1 MAVDAMQQKG
11 LDFGGSAGSRP
22 ERRRALSVSELTD
35 RIQGVLETEF
45 FDVWVE
51 GEISNLKR
59 AASGHVYFSLK
70 DEDAQIAATVWK
82 SDAHRLRFKPEDGMH
97 VLARGSI
104 RVYPPRGSYQ
114 VSIQLLEPL
123 GKGSL
128 AQAFEEL
135 KRKLDEEGLFAVE
148 RKRPLPVLP
157 RRIGVVTSPTGAV
170 IRDILKVLGRRY
182 ANLEVL
188 VYPARVQGEGAAAEI
203 ARGLRALNDLG
214 GLDAVILARGGGSLE
229 DLWPF
234 NEEVVARA
242 IAASRIPTISAVG
255 HETDY
260 TIADFVADVRAPTPS
275 AAAERVVQA
284 KEDLEARIGALGDRL
299 VAGLRLKLTTTRAR
313 VAAAATHRV
322 FAAERGRL
330 HVSAQRVDE
339 SVRRAERALLGALDR
354 GREGHRRLRER
365 TEAFRWDR
373 QIAARRERLDH
384 RTGRLRAL
392 LQGTMEKRRAGLA
405 RLASQ
410 MEALS
415 PLAVLG
421 RGYALVR
428 DEVAG
433 AFLRDAADTEEGR
446 PLHIRLH
453 RGAIRA
459 TVESR
464 EPE

>member
-1 MAVDAMQQKG
+1 MQQKG
-11 LDFGGSAGSRP
+11 LDFGVSAGSRP
-22 ERRRALSVSELTD
+22 ARGRAFTVSELTD

-51 GEISNLKR
+51 GEVSNLKR

-70 DEDAQIAATVWK
+70 DERAQIAATVWK
-82 SDAHRLRFKPEDGMH
+82 NDARRLRFRPRDGMY

-114 VSIQLLEPL
+114 ISVQLVEPL

-128 AQAFEEL
+128 AQAFEDL
-135 KRKLDEEGLFAVE
+135 KRRLGEEGLFSAE
-148 RKRPLPVLP
+148 RKRPLPLLP

-170 IRDILKVLGRRY
+170 IRDILRVLSQRY

-188 VYPARVQGEGAAAEI
+188 LYPARVQGEGAAPEI
-203 ARGLRALNDLG
+203 ARGLRALNELG

-242 IAASRIPTISAVG
+242 VAASRIPTISAVG

-284 KEDLEARIGALGDRL
+284 KQDLQARIAALRDRL
-299 VAGLRLKLTTTRAR
+299 HAGLSLRLTRTRAR
-313 VAAAATHRV
+313 VEAAATHRV

-330 HVSAQRVDE
+330 RVNAQRVDE
-339 SVRRAERALLGALDR
+339 LARRADRALLGALDR
-354 GREGHRRLRER
+354 GRERHRRLRER

-373 QIAARRERLDH
+373 QIDARRERLAH
-384 RTGRLRAL
+384 RSGRLRAL
-392 LQGTMEKRRAGLA
+392 LEGAMAKRRAALA
-405 RLASQ
+405 QLATQ
-410 MEALS
+410 MQALS
-415 PLAVLG
+415 PLSVLE
-421 RGYALVR
+421 RGYALVW
-428 DEVAG
+428 DEDTG
-433 AFLRDAADTEEGR
+433 ALLREAAHTEAGR
-446 PLHIRLH
+446 PLRIRLH
-453 RGAIRA
+453 RGVVRA
-459 TVESR
+459 TVETR
-464 EPE
+464 ESE

>member
-1 MAVDAMQQKG
+1 MQQTG
-11 LDFGGSAGSRP
+11 LDFGDSADPRP
-22 ERRRALSVSELTD
+22 GRRRALTVSELTD
-35 RIQGVLETEF
+35 RVQGVVETEF

-59 AASGHVYFSLK
+59 ATSGHIYFSLK

-82 SDAHRLRFKPEDGMH
+82 SDARRLRFRPEDGMQ

-114 VSIQLLEPL
+114 ISVQVLEPL

-135 KRKLDEEGLFAVE
+135 KKRLDEEGLFAAE
-148 RKRPLPVLP
+148 RKRALPVLP

-170 IRDILKVLGRRY
+170 IRDILRVLSRRY
-182 ANLEVL
+182 ANLDVL
-188 VYPARVQGEGAAAEI
+188 LYPARVQGEGSAAEI
-203 ARGLRALNDLG
+203 VQGLRTLNRLG
-214 GLDAVILARGGGSLE
+214 GLDVVVLARGGGSLE
-229 DLWPF
+229 DLQAF
-234 NEEVVARA
+234 NEETVARA

-275 AAAERVVQA
+275 AAAERVIQA
-284 KEDLEARIGALGDRL
+284 KEDLQARLGALRDRL
-299 VAGLRLKLTTTRAR
+299 AAGLRLKLTTTRAR
-313 VAAAATHRV
+313 VEAAAAHRV

-330 HVSAQRVDE
+330 HVKAQRVDE
-339 SVRRAERALLGALDR
+339 MVRRAERALLGRLEH
-354 GREGHRRLRER
+354 GRAAHQRLRER
-365 TEAFRWDR
+365 AEAFHWER
-373 QIAARRERLDH
+373 QIAARRERLARRSD
-384 RTGRLRAL
+384 RLQAL
-392 LQGTMEKRRAGLA
+392 LRGTMDQRRSDLG

-421 RGYALVR
+421 RGYALVW
-428 DEVAG
+428 DEGAG
-433 AFLRDAADTEEGR
+433 ALLRDAADTEEGR
-446 PLHIRLH
+446 LLRIQLH

>member
-1 MAVDAMQQKG
+1 
-11 LDFGGSAGSRP
+11 
-22 ERRRALSVSELTD
+22 LTD
-35 RIQGVLETEF
+35 RVQGVLETEF

-59 AASGHVYFSLK
+59 ATSGHIYFSLK

-82 SDAHRLRFKPEDGMH
+82 SDARRLRFRPEDGMQ

-114 VSIQLLEPL
+114 ISVQVLEPL

-135 KRKLDEEGLFAVE
+135 KKRLDEEGLFATE
-148 RKRPLPVLP
+148 RKRALPVLP

-170 IRDILKVLGRRY
+170 IRDILRVLSRRY
-182 ANLEVL
+182 ANLDVL
-188 VYPARVQGEGAAAEI
+188 LYPARVQGEGSAAEI
-203 ARGLRALNDLG
+203 VQGLRTLNRLG
-214 GLDAVILARGGGSLE
+214 GLDVVVLARGGGSLE
-229 DLWPF
+229 DLQAF
-234 NEEVVARA
+234 NEETVARA

-275 AAAERVVQA
+275 AAAERVIQA
-284 KEDLEARIGALGDRL
+284 KEDLQARLGALRDRL
-299 VAGLRLKLTTTRAR
+299 AAGLRLKLTTTRAR
-313 VAAAATHRV
+313 VEAAAAHRV

-330 HVSAQRVDE
+330 HVKAQRVDE
-339 SVRRAERALLGALDR
+339 MVRRAERALLGRLEH
-354 GREGHRRLRER
+354 GRAAHQRLRER
-365 TEAFRWDR
+365 AEAFHWER
-373 QIAARRERLDH
+373 QIAARRERLARRSD
-384 RTGRLRAL
+384 RLQAL
-392 LQGTMEKRRAGLA
+392 LRGTMDQRRSDLG

-421 RGYALVR
+421 RGYALVW
-428 DEVAG
+428 DEGAG
-433 AFLRDAADTEEGR
+433 ALLRDAADTEEGR
-446 PLHIRLH
+446 LLRIQLH

>member
-1 MAVDAMQQKG
+1 MQQKG

-22 ERRRALSVSELTD
+22 ARRRALTVSELTD
-35 RIQGVLETEF
+35 RIQGALETEF

-59 AASGHVYFSLK
+59 AVSGHVYFSLK
-70 DEDAQIAATVWK
+70 DERAQIAATVWK
-82 SDAHRLRFKPEDGMH
+82 SDARRLRFRPRDGMH

-114 VSIQLLEPL
+114 VSVQLLEPL

-135 KRKLDEEGLFAVE
+135 KRKLDEEGLFSAE
-148 RKRPLPVLP
+148 RKRSLPLLP
-157 RRIGVVTSPTGAV
+157 RRVGVITSPTGAV
-170 IRDILKVLGRRY
+170 IRDILRVLSQRY
-182 ANLEVL
+182 ANLDVL
-188 VYPARVQGEGAAAEI
+188 LYPARVQGEGAAAEI
-203 ARGLRALNDLG
+203 ARGLRVLNDLG
-214 GLDAVILARGGGSLE
+214 GLDVVILARGGGSLE

-242 IAASRIPTISAVG
+242 IASSRIPTISAVG

-284 KEDLEARIGALGDRL
+284 KEDLEARIVALRDRL
-299 VAGLRLKLTTTRAR
+299 SGGLRLKLMRIRSR
-313 VAAAATHRV
+313 VESAATHRV

-339 SVRRAERALLGALDR
+339 MARRAARALQAALER
-354 GREGHRRLRER
+354 GRDRHRRLRER
-365 TEAFRWDR
+365 ADAFRWDR
-373 QIAARRERLDH
+373 QMAARREQLGH
-384 RTGRLRAL
+384 RSRQLRTL
-392 LQGTMEKRRAGLA
+392 MEAAMERRRGGLA
-405 RLASQ
+405 RLAGQ

-421 RGYALVR
+421 RGYALVW
-428 DEVAG
+428 DEESG
-433 AFLRDAADTEEGR
+433 ALLRDATQTGTGR
-446 PLHIRLH
+446 ALRVRLH
-453 RGAIRA
+453 RGVIRA
-459 TVESR
+459 TVDTRES
-464 EPE
+464 E